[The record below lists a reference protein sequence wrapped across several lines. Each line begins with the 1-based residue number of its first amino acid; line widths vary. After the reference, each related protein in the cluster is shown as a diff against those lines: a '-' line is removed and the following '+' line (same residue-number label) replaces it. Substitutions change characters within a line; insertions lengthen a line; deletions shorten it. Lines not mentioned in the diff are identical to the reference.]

1 MSAVHRSSLRLL
13 LALVTIELADAVFAL
28 DSIPAIFAVTTDP
41 FIVLTSNVFAIL
53 GLRAMYFLLAG
64 MVQAFAYLKYGLGV
78 VLVFV
83 GLKMVW
89 LNAAFGGKFP
99 ISWSLSIIGAVL
111 AVSILVSVAARRF
124 GRTGTPAG

>member
-1 MSAVHRSSLRLL
+1 MNVRLLATALWVLSFPISASAQTPDLATIARSSG
-13 LALVTIELADAVFAL
+13 TPD
-28 DSIPAIFAVTTDP
+28 IP
-41 FIVLTSNVFAIL
+41 
-53 GLRAMYFLLAG
+53 
-64 MVQAFAYLKYGLGV
+64 
-78 VLVFV
+78 